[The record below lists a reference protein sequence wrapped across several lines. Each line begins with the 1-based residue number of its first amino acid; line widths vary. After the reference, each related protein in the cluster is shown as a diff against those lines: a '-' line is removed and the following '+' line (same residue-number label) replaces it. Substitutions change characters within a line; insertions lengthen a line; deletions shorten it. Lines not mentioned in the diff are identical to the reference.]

1 MALPVV
7 VLTDAFGNPF
17 EINQIDAIEG
27 TIYPL
32 VLDVTDPDHS
42 GAPFVDTDFF
52 ITGPD
57 ADLFYIVDY
66 QLIFQYE
73 PDYENPIDADADN
86 FYAITVEVTDS
97 DGETT
102 NQDIFINIFDDPNDN
117 NNGDEPP
124 IFVSDPSAEIP

>member
-17 EINQIDAIEG
+17 ESNQIDAIEG

-32 VLDVTDPDHS
+32 VLDVTDPDHP
-42 GAPFVDTDFF
+42 GAHFVDTDFF

-86 FYAITVEVTDS
+86 LYAITVEVTDS
-97 DGETT
+97 D
-102 NQDIFINIFDDPNDN
+102 
-117 NNGDEPP
+117 
-124 IFVSDPSAEIP
+124 